1 MLNAFIFIKN
11 ISKWTRKRALYC
23 LKKTKKQP
31 DQFET
36 FSEVIKQE
44 TAAATVVRCRAA
56 GNKFHT
62 FNFSAR

>member
-1 MLNAFIFIKN
+1 MDK
-11 ISKWTRKRALYC
+11 KRGIILFC
-23 LKKTKKQP
+23 FVFKTKRQQP

-36 FSEVIKQE
+36 LPEVIKQE

-56 GNKFHT
+56 GNKLHT